1 MLQIVR
7 YGAVPSTPW
16 KNGLGLT
23 RQLAIHPP
31 QATAESFEWRV
42 SIAQLT
48 GTAPFSRFADIT
60 RCLAVLE
67 GVLTLQWQGGTAQRL
82 TAQSPPLQFAGA
94 AAVSGGVEA
103 GPVLDLNLMWQPA
116 RWQATMTRLTAHAG
130 ARQLQQL
137 GGTFMVCSLV
147 EELHL
152 RFAAAEYILGRY
164 DLLFMDAPGMPA
176 GQGPLCVCE
185 ASSFDAYCI
194 ELRVR

>member
-31 QATAESFEWRV
+31 QATAESFEWRL

-67 GVLTLQWQGGTAQRL
+67 GVLTLQWAGGTEQRL
-82 TAQSPPLQFAGA
+82 TAQSPPVQFAGD
-94 AAVSGGVEA
+94 AAVNGGVEA
-103 GPVLDLNLMWQPA
+103 GPVLDLNLMWQPS
-116 RWQATMTRLTAHAG
+116 RWQAAMTRLTAHAG
-130 ARQLQQL
+130 ARQLEQL
-137 GGTFMVCSLV
+137 KGMFMVCSLA

-152 RFAAAEYILGRY
+152 RLAAAEYRLRRY
-164 DLLFMDAPGMPA
+164 DLLCVEQPSMLPDW
-176 GQGPLCVCE
+176 GPLSVCE

-194 ELRVR
+194 ELRAR

>member
-23 RQLAIHPP
+23 RQLVIHP
-31 QATAESFEWRV
+31 QHATAESFEWRV

-67 GVLTLQWQGGTAQRL
+67 GVLTLQWQGGTEQRL
-82 TAQSPPLQFAGA
+82 TAQSPPRQFAGDA
-94 AAVSGGVEA
+94 VVSGGVEG
-103 GPVLDLNLMWQPA
+103 GPVLDLNLMWQPS
-116 RWQATMTRLTAHAG
+116 RWQAAMTRLTAQAG
-130 ARQLQQL
+130 ARQLEQL
-137 GGTFMVCSLV
+137 EGAFMVCSLV

-152 RFAAAEYILGRY
+152 QLAAAEYILGRY
-164 DLLFMDAPGMPA
+164 DLLFIEEP
-176 GQGPLCVCE
+176 GPLPGEGPLSVCE

-194 ELRVR
+194 ELRAR

>member
-1 MLQIVR
+1 MLRIVR

-23 RQLAIHPP
+23 RQLAIHP
-31 QATAESFEWRV
+31 QRATAESFEWRV

-82 TAQSPPLQFAGA
+82 TAQSPPLQFAGD
-94 AAVSGGVEA
+94 AAVSGGVEGGLA
-103 GPVLDLNLMWQPA
+103 LDLNLMWQPA
-116 RWQATMTRLTAHAG
+116 RWQATMTRLTANAG

-137 GGTFMVCSLV
+137 RGTFMVCSLAQ
-147 EELHL
+147 ELHL
-152 RFAAAEYILGRY
+152 RRAAAEYILGRY
-164 DLLFMDAPGMPA
+164 DLLLVEEPGPLP
-176 GQGPLCVCE
+176 GQGPLSACE

-194 ELRVR
+194 ELRPR